1 MRLLKPVVGERRLLN
16 LDTNDEADNAYGKEL
31 TILFFAVFRVT
42 LISQCV
48 RNVTEIVIYIS

>member
-16 LDTNDEADNAYGKEL
+16 LDTNDEADDVYRKGL
-31 TILFFAVFRVT
+31 TILFLAVFRVT